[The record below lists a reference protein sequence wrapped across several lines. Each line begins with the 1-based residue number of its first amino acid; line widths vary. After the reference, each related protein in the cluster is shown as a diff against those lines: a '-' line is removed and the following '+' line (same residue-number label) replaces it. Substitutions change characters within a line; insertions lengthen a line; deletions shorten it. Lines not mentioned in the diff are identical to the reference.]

1 MHNKATRRSR
11 SHHRQR
17 ITPREELTP
26 TREQSRQIAALKNL
40 LRKVMM
46 ASAGSPKLDREF
58 AKIFPSAP
66 PNVSRS
72 IDALVRLIETEPGWW
87 WTFGYCKLSND
98 ASLYP
103 PGSARFRH
111 QFSHASVG
119 VDGRSGPEAN
129 GLLELPKSSKLFD
142 EGFHCDLLGGTV
154 HLSMLRV
161 FLRAKI
167 ALAKAGTPANMP
179 PAR

>member
-1 MHNKATRRSR
+1 MPSMRNASR
-11 SHHRQR
+11 AVRGQR
-17 ITPREELTP
+17 
-26 TREQSRQIAALKNL
+26 IAALTKL
-40 LRKVMM
+40 LRKVEL
-46 ASAGSPKLDREF
+46 SSEGSPELDREF
-58 AKIFPSAP
+58 AIIFPSAP
-66 PNVSRS
+66 VNVTCS
-72 IDALVRLIETEPGWW
+72 IDVLVRLIETELPGWW

-111 QFSHASVG
+111 QFSHASMG
-119 VDGRSGPEAN
+119 VDFRSGPEAVA
-129 GLLELPKSSKLFD
+129 LLELPKSGKLFD

-154 HLSMLRV
+154 LLSMLRV

-167 ALAKAGTPANMP
+167 ALAKAGTPAKMPAAKMP